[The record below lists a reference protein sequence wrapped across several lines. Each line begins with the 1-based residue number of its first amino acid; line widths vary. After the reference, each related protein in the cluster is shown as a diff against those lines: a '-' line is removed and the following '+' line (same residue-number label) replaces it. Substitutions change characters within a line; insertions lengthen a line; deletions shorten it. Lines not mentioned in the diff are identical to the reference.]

1 MSAKTFASEYDS
13 RRSIR
18 YYQIISDLSNLYQDG
33 GMHGSRSPAVF
44 VLFFI
49 HTSVV
54 FSIRSDSST
63 KSLEMHR
70 LVLTRITDHLRSRS
84 HGRFGSSASS
94 RRSIRSLHQLRP
106 LVDDLST
113 TWLGVLSSHG
123 ATGSE
128 FWSFDGWDS
137 LEVSLCGDLLVFDH
151 LTMTLRGI
159 ADISRCRS
167 A

>member
-18 YYQIISDLSNLYQDG
+18 SGYTRMDEWLQVSSSLRFL
-33 GMHGSRSPAVF
+33 
-44 VLFFI
+44 LFSI

-54 FSIRSDSST
+54 FSIRSASR
-63 KSLEMHR
+63 KENPWR
-70 LVLTRITDHLRSRS
+70 CIAFARITDVHLRSRS

-94 RRSIRSLHQLRP
+94 RRSIRSLRQLR
-106 LVDDLST
+106 LVDHLST

-137 LEVSLCGDLLVFDH
+137 LEVSLLGDLLVFDH